1 MSVNAA
7 LFRLY
12 RPILLWFAGALI
24 LGEILLVSIITTF
37 GHLGFS
43 PWLLADGSATRF
55 WLLIVAIMLVT
66 TTLRQFVAHG
76 VTRREFLAGAALGI
90 LVFAVLL
97 AALVPVGHGLES
109 AVLSLTGHEAAGY
122 PAFSARLGAQE
133 FGRALPSLLGYAV
146 SGGLFAIVFHRFPAW
161 IALLMLIPA
170 AAPLM
175 VSGGLLGYD
184 EHGGLSDLLPYPL
197 ALAISLLVTGA
208 DAAWL
213 WWSARDVPIWR
224 TAG

>member
-1 MSVNAA
+1 MSVNAV
-7 LFRLY
+7 LFRVY
-12 RPILLWFAGALI
+12 RPVLLWFSGVLI
-24 LGEILLVSIITTF
+24 LGEVLLVSIITAF

-43 PWLLADGSATRF
+43 PWLLADGSAARF

-66 TTLRQFVAHG
+66 TTLRQFVANG

-90 LVFAVLL
+90 LIAAVLL

-109 AVLSLTGHEAAGY
+109 AALSHTGQEAAGY
-122 PAFSARLGAQE
+122 PAFSARIGAQE
-133 FGRALPSLLGYAV
+133 FGRALPGLLGYAV
-146 SGGLFAIVFHRFPAW
+146 SGGLFAIVFRRFPAW

-170 AAPLM
+170 AAPLV

-184 EHGGLSDLLPYPL
+184 EHGGFSDVLPYPP
-197 ALAISLLVTGA
+197 ALAVSLMVTGA
-208 DAAWL
+208 AATWL